1 MGFLL
6 SDVARKEKCR
16 GKNVLFAIRYFFD
29 IVYKTMEKSW
39 EQYTLAGLIDPSKNF
54 VDCKDLH
61 LGDKNMFVGEING

>member
-1 MGFLL
+1 MWQ
-6 SDVARKEKCR
+6 EK
-16 GKNVLFAIRYFFD
+16 KNAEEKRIICNPVFFD
-29 IVYKTMEKSW
+29 IVYKTMEKGW

>member
-1 MGFLL
+1 
-6 SDVARKEKCR
+6 
-16 GKNVLFAIRYFFD
+16 
-29 IVYKTMEKSW
+29 MENGW